1 MEANLCTEK
10 SLLDR
15 FEALAKQRHRSTSQ
29 LVEEALSHYLED
41 EEHEALS
48 HYLEDEEHCD
58 AMFERYEQ
66 ALHS

>member
-15 FEALAKQRHRSTSQ
+15 FGALAKQRHRSTSQ

-41 EEHEALS
+41 EEH
-48 HYLEDEEHCD
+48 CD

>member
-15 FEALAKQRHRSTSQ
+15 FEALAKQRHRSTSK
-29 LVEEALSHYLED
+29 LVE
-41 EEHEALS
+41 EALS

>member
-41 EEHEALS
+41 EEH
-48 HYLEDEEHCD
+48 CD
-58 AMFERYEQ
+58 VMFERYEK